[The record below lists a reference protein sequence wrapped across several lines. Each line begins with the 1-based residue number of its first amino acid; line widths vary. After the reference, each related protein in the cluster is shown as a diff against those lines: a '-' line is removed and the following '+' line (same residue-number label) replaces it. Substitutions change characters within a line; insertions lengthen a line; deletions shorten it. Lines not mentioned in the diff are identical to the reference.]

1 MPAAAL
7 SSVSPSPWPRRLA
20 WSLAALVATLLALG
34 LALAALVL
42 ERSPL
47 VPAAGEV
54 THEDVARTLALLRAQ
69 DPRRAGHGGPHV
81 VTLGERDLDLLVNHA
96 ARRLVPARVAVR
108 LERGAAELGASA
120 ALPAGWWLNL
130 RLRLREAAGRPEV
143 EAVRLGRLPLPAA
156 PTLALATTL
165 LPRLLS
171 GSAAGSNSAAE
182 LVARLERVQRVSFH
196 PGRMSVVYRWE
207 PGTARSVLAALL
219 TPDEEARLRR
229 QLTEL
234 GQLVNRHAAGSSVA
248 LAELLAPLLRAAG
261 ARAGSDDDEAAAET
275 RAALIALVLYA
286 GRIDLE
292 RLLPR
297 ATPWPRPTPLHV
309 TLSGR
314 GDLALHFLVS
324 AVIALDATSPLSRA
338 VGLHKEVAD
347 ARGGSGFSF
356 PDLAADR
363 AGTRLGELARSA
375 PRTVLE
381 RLAAGTD
388 DAALMPAW
396 RDLPEGLS
404 EAEFKRRFGD
414 VGAPEYARL
423 LAEID
428 GRIAALP
435 VLR

>member
-1 MPAAAL
+1 M
-7 SSVSPSPWPRRLA
+7 
-20 WSLAALVATLLALG
+20 LLAL
-34 LALAALVL
+34 ALLVL
-42 ERSPL
+42 EREPR
-47 VPAAGEV
+47 VPAAAEV

-69 DPRRAGHGGPHV
+69 DPRHTGRGGPHV

-96 ARRLVPARVAVR
+96 ARRLVPARVAVE
-108 LERGAAELGASA
+108 LERGTAELSASA

-130 RLRLREAAGRPEV
+130 RLHLREAAGRPEV
-143 EAVRLGRLPLPAA
+143 ESLRLGRLPLPAA
-156 PTLALATTL
+156 PVAALATAL
-165 LPRLLS
+165 AQRL
-171 GSAAGSNSAAE
+171 AAGAEVAA
-182 LVARLERVQRVSFH
+182 ALERVQRLSFH
-196 PGRMSVVYRWE
+196 PGRLSVVYRWE
-207 PGTARSVLAALL
+207 PGTGRSVLSALL

-229 QLTEL
+229 QLAQL
-234 GQLVNRHAAGSSVA
+234 GQVVGGRAAGSPVA

-261 ARAGSDDDEAAAET
+261 TRADGDEDEAAAET
-275 RAALIALVLYA
+275 RAALVALVLYA

-297 ATPWPRPTPLHV
+297 ATPWPRPAPLQV

-314 GDLALHFLVS
+314 SDLALHFLVS
-324 AVIALDATSPLSRA
+324 AVIALDATSPLARA
-338 VGLHKEVAD
+338 VGLYKEVAD

-363 AGTRLGELARSA
+363 AGTRLGELARNS
-375 PRTVLE
+375 PRALLE
-381 RLAAGTD
+381 RLGPSID

-396 RDLPEGLS
+396 NDLPEGLP

-428 GRIAALP
+428 RRIAALP
-435 VLR
+435 LLR